1 MISLMMNMK
10 LMARRMKGG
19 NISSGRPVRLAMSHK
34 NDRRSMIFD
43 AVVSGVLFDII
54 SALKNYVSTHS
65 RGLTNIRIHVTVRK
79 DKLLPFSN
87 RLIISW
93 LCL

>member
-65 RGLTNIRIHVTVRK
+65 RGLTNIRTHVTVRK
-79 DKLLPFSN
+79 DKLLSSSN

>member
-1 MISLMMNMK
+1 MISLMMNMM
-10 LMARRMKGG
+10 LMARRMRGG

-65 RGLTNIRIHVTVRK
+65 RGLTNIRTHVTVRK

>member
-19 NISSGRPVRLAMSHK
+19 NISSGRPVRLAMSQK

-65 RGLTNIRIHVTVRK
+65 RGLTNIRTHVTVRK

>member
-10 LMARRMKGG
+10 LMARRIKGG

-34 NDRRSMIFD
+34 NDRRSMILD

-54 SALKNYVSTHS
+54 SALKIMSPLIREGSQIYVCKQ
-65 RGLTNIRIHVTVRK
+65 L
-79 DKLLPFSN
+79 
-87 RLIISW
+87 
-93 LCL
+93 

>member
-1 MISLMMNMK
+1 
-10 LMARRMKGG
+10 
-19 NISSGRPVRLAMSHK
+19 MSHK
-34 NDRRSMIFD
+34 NDRRSMIFN

-65 RGLTNIRIHVTVRK
+65 RGLTNIRTHVTVRK
-79 DKLLPFSN
+79 DKLLSFSN

>member
-10 LMARRMKGG
+10 LMARRIKGG

-34 NDRRSMIFD
+34 NDRRSMILD

-54 SALKNYVSTHS
+54 SALKIMSP
-65 RGLTNIRIHVTVRK
+65 LIREGSQIYGHT
-79 DKLLPFSN
+79 
-87 RLIISW
+87 
-93 LCL
+93 